1 GGMYGYFPSYALGN
15 IINAQIWDTMAKS
28 IDVVSAMRSGK
39 LSMIKD
45 YLTQNYYRTGAIYS
59 ISDML
64 TKVTGRNLDSSFFD
78 IYLRDKYRRLFG

>member
-1 GGMYGYFPSYALGN
+1 
-15 IINAQIWDTMAKS
+15 
-28 IDVVSAMRSGK
+28 
-39 LSMIKD
+39 MIKD

>member
-1 GGMYGYFPSYALGN
+1 MLAISDERHCSLVQFVETL
-15 IINAQIWDTMAKS
+15 ILI
-28 IDVVSAMRSGK
+28 VSLRKYSSK
-39 LSMIKD
+39 
-45 YLTQNYYRTGAIYS
+45 IYS